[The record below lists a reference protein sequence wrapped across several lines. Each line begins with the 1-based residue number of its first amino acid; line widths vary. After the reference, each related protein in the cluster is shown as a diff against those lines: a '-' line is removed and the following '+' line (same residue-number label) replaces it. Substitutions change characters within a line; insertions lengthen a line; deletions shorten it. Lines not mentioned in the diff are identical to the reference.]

1 MKSKGPFGTRKRR
14 NRRCSL
20 PLNVLLG
27 TLGVFI
33 FFGNNWE
40 HEKVEREW
48 SWWGKSKAEDFGEGI
63 TRLGDTLYQLTWQSP
78 KILEYDV
85 DNFDNQKMRKTSL
98 KDGWGITNDGTSLII
113 GDSSH
118 VLYFVNP
125 STMKTERSIPVTDD
139 GASVT
144 WVNELEWVDGLIYAN
159 IWQRE
164 CIAQIEP
171 TTGNVVGWVDL
182 SGITHKLMGDMR
194 AAGNG
199 GHHIDVLNGIAWD
212 DGEGK
217 LYITGKLWPKVYQIE
232 LRPMYV
238 DSKSIDVK
246 KMTAQVRERC
256 ILPPGTTL

>member
-1 MKSKGPFGTRKRR
+1 M
-14 NRRCSL
+14 
-20 PLNVLLG
+20 
-27 TLGVFI
+27 
-33 FFGNNWE
+33 
-40 HEKVEREW
+40 
-48 SWWGKSKAEDFGEGI
+48 
-63 TRLGDTLYQLTWQSP
+63 
-78 KILEYDV
+78 
-85 DNFDNQKMRKTSL
+85 
-98 KDGWGITNDGTSLII
+98 
-113 GDSSH
+113 
-118 VLYFVNP
+118 LYFVNP
-125 STMKTERSIPVTDD
+125 STMKTERSIPVTGMYVSLYEIIATRLYLTNMYADD

-144 WVNELEWVDGLIYAN
+144 WINELEWVDGLIYAN

-182 SGITHKLMGDMR
+182 SGITSKLMADMR

-212 DGEGK
+212 DGDGK

-246 KMTAQVRERC
+246 KMTAQVRQRC